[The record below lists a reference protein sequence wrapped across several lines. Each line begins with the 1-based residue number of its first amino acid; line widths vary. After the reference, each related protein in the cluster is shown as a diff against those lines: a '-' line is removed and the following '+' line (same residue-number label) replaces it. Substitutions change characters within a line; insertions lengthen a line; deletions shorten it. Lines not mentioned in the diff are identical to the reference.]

1 MLIPIIGHEFELTD
15 VIDIDMQC
23 TMLIPIINQEFEVT
37 DVIDLY
43 DMVDIAE
50 TRSNSE
56 ETTSLF

>member
-37 DVIDLY
+37 DVIDI
-43 DMVDIAE
+43 DEVDIAE
-50 TRSNSE
+50 TRSYSE
-56 ETTSLF
+56 ETTLFF